1 VTTTDSAQAPP
12 TSVVHSAERVGTR
25 SRAGVEAERRA
36 WLVLWVAFATFCLLL
51 SSVAKVGVDY
61 VSSAQVDQL
70 ALVTNSRGRPL
81 VVAPGSTE
89 RTVLTRG
96 ELGVGTVIVLDR
108 ETATTLDLELFD
120 ESRVKVMTG
129 ASVELARMEVGR
141 FIQQQRLTLDQSAGV
156 VQYQSVGAMDIE
168 LPNNGVVH
176 LGPKS
181 DATIWID
188 DNGQVR
194 VLMYDGEARVES
206 GGQSLTVPRDR
217 LARIVDAR
225 IGPLEDRSQSL
236 LPNGDF
242 ARQDEGWVRHDMPS
256 NPLLDV
262 NGQRFW
268 VSGPEVADRKLTALR
283 VVREN
288 SRLEHGETGLKRTL
302 NDLDVSGYRHLW
314 LQAWVRVDYAS
325 LSGGGYL
332 GSEYP
337 MMLGMTY
344 EGPREQ
350 SSPGPWSI
358 GFYIANP
365 DNRPAPAGRA
375 ELWPAGEWKQ
385 YRIDLMNTDPEN
397 IPYRLREFS
406 VMGQGHNYDARVA
419 GIELIGE

>member
-12 TSVVHSAERVGTR
+12 SSVVHTAERLGAR
-25 SRAGVEAERRA
+25 SRAGVQAARRA

-51 SSVAKVGVDY
+51 SSVAKFGLDY

-89 RTVLTRG
+89 RTVLARG
-96 ELGVGTVIVLDR
+96 ELGVGTVVALDR
-108 ETATTLDLELFD
+108 ETASTLDLELFD

-129 ASVELARMEVGR
+129 ASVELTRMEVGR
-141 FIQQQRLTLDQSAGV
+141 FIQQQRLTLGQSAGV
-156 VQYQSVGAMDIE
+156 VHYQSVGAMDIE

-181 DATIWID
+181 DATVWID
-188 DNGQVR
+188 DNGQIR

-206 GGQSLTVPRDR
+206 GGQSLSVPRDR

-268 VSGPEVADRKLTALR
+268 VSGPEEADKKLTALR

-358 GFYIANP
+358 GFYVANP

-375 ELWPAGEWKQ
+375 ELWPAGQWKQ